1 MKSYVV
7 EKEFKYKGL
16 KCVVLLLSR
25 GYRCGYVG
33 VPKGHPLYNVAYM
46 DCMSHFYCH
55 GGLTYSGGG
64 ENSSYPISSDLGWFG
79 FDCSHCEDEPDWN
92 SVLKAFPD
100 QSDKIYQQKIL
111 SDICSLG
118 GEIRTTEYVGNECK
132 ELAEQLANYENYKNP
147 SDEQEGIVMRYYNE
161 NNELGVLY
169 SPGYGVGWSSMGD
182 KELAYDKRIVE
193 YWLTEHPDIQKMEM
207 YLERIGYHGVWM
219 GGYNNLKIAW
229 IPKGTMFYIHEYDGS
244 ESIET
249 PKSCGMMMA

>member
-1 MKSYVV
+1 MKGYIV
-7 EKEFKYKGL
+7 EKEFEHKGL
-16 KCVVLLLSR
+16 KCVVLLLVR

-64 ENSSYPISSDLGWFG
+64 ENSSYPISSDLWWFG

-147 SDEQEGIVMRYYNE
+147 SDEQEGIVM
-161 NNELGVLY
+161 
-169 SPGYGVGWSSMGD
+169 
-182 KELAYDKRIVE
+182 
-193 YWLTEHPDIQKMEM
+193 
-207 YLERIGYHGVWM
+207 
-219 GGYNNLKIAW
+219 
-229 IPKGTMFYIHEYDGS
+229 
-244 ESIET
+244 
-249 PKSCGMMMA
+249 